1 MNRQGIFVMASCL
14 LAAAC
19 LLAALG
25 AEPVGAV
32 PVCTYRICSCSNK
45 ECTVFSGC
53 TSYTQQSGT
62 CGAGNRVC
70 NCATNKIVQ
79 YASTGCTGTATTYSA
94 GSCYGKSTC
103 YYIDSCAEPS
113 ATPTATP
120 SPAAVTP
127 TPSPSMVTPSSTP
140 MPLTQ
145 IVGLRTSAT
154 SLALS
159 VNQTTGYV
167 VTDQSTLVDSARW
180 TLTRLTSGKFTIK
193 SFYGRYLSA
202 QSGGSIVADRT
213 VADLWEQ
220 FELQGTGGHWTIKTY
235 HGAYMISDAT
245 KEVSTAASSPLYWTI
260 ETVVV

>member
-1 MNRQGIFVMASCL
+1 MLMVASCL
-14 LAAAC
+14 LATAC
-19 LLAALG
+19 LLAAFG
-25 AEPVGAV
+25 AEPAGAV

-45 ECTVFSGC
+45 ECTIFSGC

-62 CGAGNRVC
+62 CGSGNRIC

-79 YASTGCTGTATTYSA
+79 YASAGCTGTASTYSA

-120 SPAAVTP
+120 SP
-127 TPSPSMVTPSSTP
+127 SMVTPSSTP
-140 MPLTQ
+140 MPMTQ
-145 IVGLRTSAT
+145 LVGLRTSAS
-154 SLALS
+154 SLAMS

-167 VTDQSTLVDSARW
+167 VTDQSTLVESARW
-180 TLTRLTSGKFTIK
+180 TLARLANGKFTIK
-193 SFYGRYLSA
+193 SPYGRYLSA
-202 QSGGSIVADRT
+202 QSGGSIIADRL

-220 FELQGTGGHWTIKTY
+220 FEFQGTAGQWSIKTY

-245 KEVSTAASSPLYWTI
+245 KEVSTTASSPPYYWTI
-260 ETVVV
+260 ETVV

>member
-1 MNRQGIFVMASCL
+1 MFAMASCL

-19 LLAALG
+19 LLAVFG
-25 AEPVGAV
+25 AEPAGAV
-32 PVCTYRICSCSNK
+32 PVCTYRVCSCSNK
-45 ECTVFSGC
+45 ECTIFSGC

-62 CGAGNRVC
+62 CGSDNRIC
-70 NCATNKIVQ
+70 NCATGKIVQ
-79 YASTGCTGTATTYSA
+79 YASAGCTGTATTFSA
-94 GSCYGKSTC
+94 GSCYGKSKC

-113 ATPTATP
+113 A
-120 SPAAVTP
+120 

-145 IVGLRTSAT
+145 VVGLRTSAS

-159 VNQTTGYV
+159 ANQTTGYV

-180 TLTRLTSGKFTIK
+180 TLTRLANGKFTIK

-202 QSGGSIVADRT
+202 QSGGSIIADRL

-220 FELQGTGGHWTIKTY
+220 FEFQGTGGHWSIKTY
-235 HGAYMISDAT
+235 HGAYMVSDAT
-245 KEVSTAASSPLYWTI
+245 KEVYTVATSPLYWTL
-260 ETVVV
+260 ENVV